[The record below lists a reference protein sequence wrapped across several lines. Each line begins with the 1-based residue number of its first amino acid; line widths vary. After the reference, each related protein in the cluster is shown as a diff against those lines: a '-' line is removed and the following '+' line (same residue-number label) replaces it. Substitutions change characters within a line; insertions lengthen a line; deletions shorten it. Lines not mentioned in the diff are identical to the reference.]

1 MRLLLD
7 THVTLWTIVGDR
19 RLPKRARALIED
31 EDNDLVV
38 SVASLWEI
46 SIKFGLGRKG
56 PNAMPVSGAVAL
68 AYVRQAGYE
77 LLDVKPDHAIAVHDL
92 PPLHADP
99 FDRLIVA
106 QAQVEPLRLITHDK
120 IVASYSDAIILV

>member
-1 MRLLLD
+1 VRLLLD
-7 THVTLWTIVGDR
+7 THITLWMIVGDR
-19 RLPKRARALIED
+19 RLPSRARMLVED
-31 EDNDLVV
+31 ETNDLVV

-56 PNAMPVSGAVAL
+56 PNAMPVSGPDAL
-68 AYVRQAGYE
+68 AYVREAGYE
-77 LLDVKPDHAIAVHDL
+77 LLDVKPEHAIAVQNL

-106 QAQVEPLRLITHDK
+106 QALVEPLRLITHDK
-120 IVASYSDAIILV
+120 TVASYADAIILV

>member
-1 MRLLLD
+1 MRFLLD
-7 THVTLWTIVGDR
+7 THVALWAIVSDG
-19 RLPKRARALIED
+19 RLPARARAIVED
-31 EDNDLVV
+31 DDNDLLV

-46 SIKFGLGRKG
+46 SIKFGLGRNR
-56 PNAMPVSGAVAL
+56 PNAMPVSGPDAL
-68 AYVRQAGYE
+68 GYVREAGYE
-77 LLDVKPDHAIAVHDL
+77 LLDVKPEHAIAIQDL

-106 QAQVEPLRLITHDK
+106 QALVEPLRLITHDK

>member
-1 MRLLLD
+1 VRLLLD
-7 THVTLWTIVGDR
+7 THVALWTIIGDR
-19 RLPKRARALIED
+19 RLPTRARELIEED
-31 EDNDLVV
+31 DNDVVV

-56 PNAMPVSGAVAL
+56 PNAMPVSGPDAL
-68 AYVRQAGYE
+68 GYVREAGYE
-77 LLDVKPDHAIAVHDL
+77 LLDVKPDHAIAVQDL

-106 QAQVEPLRLITHDK
+106 QALVEPLRLITHDRL
-120 IVASYSDAIILV
+120 VASYSDAIILV

>member
-7 THVTLWTIVGDR
+7 THVALWTIIGDR
-19 RLPKRARALIED
+19 RLPTRARELIEED
-31 EDNDLVV
+31 DNDVVV

-56 PNAMPVSGAVAL
+56 PNAMPVSGPDAL
-68 AYVRQAGYE
+68 GYVREAGYE
-77 LLDVKPDHAIAVHDL
+77 LLDVKPDHAIAVQDL

-106 QAQVEPLRLITHDK
+106 QALVEPLRLITHDRL
-120 IVASYSDAIILV
+120 VASYSDAIILV

>member
-1 MRLLLD
+1 M
-7 THVTLWTIVGDR
+7 IVGDR
-19 RLPKRARALIED
+19 RLPSRARMLVED
-31 EDNDLVV
+31 ETNDLVV

-56 PNAMPVSGAVAL
+56 PNAMPVSGPDAL
-68 AYVRQAGYE
+68 AYVREAGYE
-77 LLDVKPDHAIAVHDL
+77 LLDVKPEHAIAVQNL

-106 QAQVEPLRLITHDK
+106 QALVEPLRLITHDK
-120 IVASYSDAIILV
+120 TVASYADAIILV